1 MIEYLSDGQKDILFD
16 NLSYS
21 TYAPNYTTR
30 ARSQNTSK
38 LFNFVDRVAG
48 GVNKI
53 LGREAPEGKAYIGD
67 DRGDNIKN
75 ILEDF
80 NQNKVLSPYYL
91 SYKFDS
97 KATELF
103 SNEKNISERGAIPGK
118 LTWYSRSSQN
128 KLGKDN
134 VEYSSERGVFEDSL
148 STKHTFREDSI
159 LGKTQQLLDSLP
171 KNGGE
176 ARSHVAN
183 VIDQTS
189 RIFREGTKMISRG
202 SAVVYV
208 NKNTGAQDG
217 SEYCRVWTKDRA
229 YMNYSDT
236 MKKTG
241 TIRKIEDSVLSTPW
255 NLNIAPMSNGNGSFV
270 GSTNIDGIQGKAKKY
285 MFSLENL
292 AWKTSNKFGYTVNDL
307 PICERGQNGGRVM
320 WFPPYDLKVNE
331 NNSANWDKNSFLGR
345 PEPIYTYQN
354 TERSGTISFKVIV
367 DHPSILNLLVKE
379 ITDEEAENFLN
390 SFFAG
395 CYDVDFYTLVRK
407 YITLDPSDIELIM
420 SYLEFYRDNKRE
432 DITTSLEFNYTAGD
446 VVTTQPQPI
455 PSQQTTPGSGGSSLV
470 DLFTDNVVYFPNDV
484 PGQSTSLYA
493 DTPYDGVYNK
503 YYGDKESFKNNLASG
518 LNTILSTNTK
528 DNKHDRVI
536 IFGSEDPTNGGT
548 ITTSTLIND
557 KKTQIEK
564 AFTELQTN
572 FGVISGATATLKG
585 ELEKNNVKQI
595 SLTIESSTS
604 FVADDKYNI
613 KLSHRR
619 SDSLIKYILK
629 SIAKNPSSIPDYKW
643 DKTVSELD
651 SNPEQ
656 TTQTVTIDLKKL
668 GYGEDIEGGLV
679 VSFVNKGENSTTTG
693 PEKFDCHTKEIKN
706 KTGLKKYAP
715 ITFYCRSASLKMSY
729 EQKTSTEG
737 SKDQETKYIPGTTTI
752 TPGKTVITENTT
764 IKKKRPP
771 LDVVKKL
778 IMKALSECFYFK
790 KLEETDPVVFG
801 SLKEKLRYFHP
812 AFHSMTPEGLN
823 ARLTFLHQCIRPGDT
838 IPVKKLGT
846 DISGTVVDAR
856 NTTFGPPPVCV
867 LRIGDFYHSK
877 VIITNMNITYEN
889 STWDL
894 NPEGIGVQPMV
905 ADVTLQVNFIGG
917 QGIKEPV
924 AKLQNALS
932 SNFFANTEVYD
943 YRADSTVD
951 QESLQKFNVD
961 FLEKL
966 TAGIK
971 TPDIAGVPTE
981 DKVKA
986 EGKFIGS
993 QSETKMD
1000 YKEVISGVI
1009 KSTNEYFNTFKNT
1022 YTTLLDTYG
1031 KEILPIFISPT
1042 YRTINQLDVQNTI
1055 SSTIQVN
1062 LLGEYAKLVD
1072 FANLYQ
1078 RLESSLLEKVNSSD
1092 HNAILDLDINSNSQ
1106 EKYKRSR
1113 EIIDPYIKTRVT
1125 EFLNKVKDDKSV
1137 GQLEQ
1142 NRNKLIDSVDR
1153 LNFIMKTNG
1162 KDAKFDN
1169 KNTVVATLSN
1179 FDGGKFYDQ
1188 YDEAIK
1194 LIKDKHSLFTNEID
1208 TSINFAS
1215 PSFDDTLYKK
1225 VLAFIIKDN
1234 VTDIKKLYEDSVDD
1248 KFFDKNAVNKIE
1260 RRVERFIKDNK
1271 SDSDKNKFKYKE
1283 AKLKKEVKPVDIT
1296 ITGSLTT
1303 QEAEIL
1309 DKVHATSSKSDGVK
1323 LNFLKPSK

>member
-1 MIEYLSDGQKDILFD
+1 
-16 NLSYS
+16 
-21 TYAPNYTTR
+21 
-30 ARSQNTSK
+30 
-38 LFNFVDRVAG
+38 
-48 GVNKI
+48 
-53 LGREAPEGKAYIGD
+53 
-67 DRGDNIKN
+67 
-75 ILEDF
+75 
-80 NQNKVLSPYYL
+80 
-91 SYKFDS
+91 
-97 KATELF
+97 
-103 SNEKNISERGAIPGK
+103 
-118 LTWYSRSSQN
+118 
-128 KLGKDN
+128 
-134 VEYSSERGVFEDSL
+134 
-148 STKHTFREDSI
+148 
-159 LGKTQQLLDSLP
+159 
-171 KNGGE
+171 
-176 ARSHVAN
+176 
-183 VIDQTS
+183 
-189 RIFREGTKMISRG
+189 
-202 SAVVYV
+202 
-208 NKNTGAQDG
+208 
-217 SEYCRVWTKDRA
+217 
-229 YMNYSDT
+229 
-236 MKKTG
+236 
-241 TIRKIEDSVLSTPW
+241 
-255 NLNIAPMSNGNGSFV
+255 
-270 GSTNIDGIQGKAKKY
+270 
-285 MFSLENL
+285 
-292 AWKTSNKFGYTVNDL
+292 
-307 PICERGQNGGRVM
+307 M

-407 YITLDPSDIELIM
+407 YITLDPSDIELIIA
-420 SYLEFYRDNKRE
+420 YLEYYRDNKRE
-432 DITTSLEFNYTAGD
+432 DITTALEFNYTAGD
-446 VVTTQPQPI
+446 VVTTQPTEI
-455 PSQQTTPGSGGSSLV
+455 PSQSTTPGSTGSNLV
-470 DLFTDNVVYFPNDV
+470 DLIQDNIIYFPNDV

-493 DTPYDGVYNK
+493 DTPYDIVYKK
-503 YYGDKESFKNNLASG
+503 YYGDKEDFKNNLASG
-518 LNTILSTNTK
+518 LNTILATNTK
-528 DNKHDRVI
+528 DNKHDRAI

-548 ITTSTLIND
+548 ITTSTLVND

-572 FGVISGATATLKG
+572 FGVISGATATLKS

-604 FVADDKYNI
+604 FVADVNYNI

-629 SIAKNPSSIPDYKW
+629 SISKDPNKVADYKW
-643 DKTVSELD
+643 DKTIEELNR
-651 SNPEQ
+651 NPEQ

-679 VSFVNKGENSTTTG
+679 VTFVNKGEKSTTTG

-706 KTGLKKYAP
+706 KTGLKKFAP
-715 ITFYCRSASLKMSY
+715 ITFYCRSASLKMTY
-729 EQKTSTEG
+729 EQKTVTEG
-737 SKDQETKYIPGTTTI
+737 STENKTTFIPGTTTI

-764 IKKKRPP
+764 VKKKRPP

-790 KLEETDPVVFG
+790 KLEETDPIVFG

-846 DISGTVVDAR
+846 DINGTVVDAR

-951 QESLQKFNVD
+951 QESLQKFNID

-966 TAGIK
+966 TGGKK
-971 TPDIAGVPTE
+971 TPDIAGIPTE

-993 QSETKMD
+993 QTGTKMD
-1000 YKEVISGVI
+1000 YKEVIGGLI
-1009 KSTNEYFNTFKNT
+1009 KSTNEYFNTFKST
-1022 YTTLLDTYG
+1022 YTTLINAYG
-1031 KEILPIFISPT
+1031 KEILPIYISPT
-1042 YRTINQLDVQNTI
+1042 YRTINQVDIQSTP
-1055 SSTIQVN
+1055 SGTIQVN
-1062 LLGEYAKLVD
+1062 LLGEYTKFID
-1072 FANLYQ
+1072 FANLFQ
-1078 RLESSLLEKVNSSD
+1078 KFEKPLLEKANSSD
-1092 HNAILDLDINSNSQ
+1092 HNSILNLDINSNSQ
-1106 EKYKRSR
+1106 EKYQRSR
-1113 EIIDPYIKTRVT
+1113 EIIDAYIKTKVT
-1125 EFLNKVKDDKSV
+1125 DFLNKIRDEKSIT
-1137 GQLEQ
+1137 QLEQ
-1142 NRNKLIDSVDR
+1142 NRNKLIDLIDR
-1153 LNFIMKTNG
+1153 VNFIIKTTG
-1162 KDAKFDN
+1162 KDGRFD
-1169 KNTVVATLSN
+1169 KKETTVATISN
-1179 FDGGKFYDQ
+1179 FDASKFYDQ
-1188 YDEAIK
+1188 YDEAVK
-1194 LIKDKHSLFTNEID
+1194 LISEKHSIFTTDLD
-1208 TSINFAS
+1208 TTINFNS
-1215 PSFDDTLYKK
+1215 PSFDDTTYKK

-1234 VTDIKKLYEDSVDD
+1234 VKDIKKLYEDSADD
-1248 KFFDKNAVNKIE
+1248 KFFDKNTINKIE
-1260 RRVERFIKDNK
+1260 NRVEKFIKDNK
-1271 SDSDKNKFKYKE
+1271 SDTDKNKFKYKE
-1283 AKLKKEVKPVDIT
+1283 VKLKKEVKPVDIVISGT
-1296 ITGSLTT
+1296 LTS
-1303 QEAEIL
+1303 QESEIL
-1309 DKVHATSSKSDGVK
+1309 DKVHATSSKFDGVK